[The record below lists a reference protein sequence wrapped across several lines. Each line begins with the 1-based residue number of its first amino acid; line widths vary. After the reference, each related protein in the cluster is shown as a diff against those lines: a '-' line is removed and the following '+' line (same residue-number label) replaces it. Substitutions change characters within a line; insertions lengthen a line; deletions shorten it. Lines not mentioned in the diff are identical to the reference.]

1 MKLHTVTCGSVPRDQ
16 QLNPYQYIYC
26 VVLLYLCI
34 CILAFV
40 YLCICICVAVY
51 LHLCICVFVFLLLS
65 VGRCH
70 IRLDYHSGATLHYIT
85 SSVTSVAPLLYIN
98 SPHPTSN
105 LVTTQP
111 GLYFR
116 FYKARLLIWWRL
128 KVIFNKKKRELEQEI
143 VLCTRK
149 NFPKREGKFSM
160 FFLFF
165 LFLWFRIFQKIT
177 ANNILWRWVW
187 TRSCGW
193 Q

>member
-1 MKLHTVTCGSVPRDQ
+1 MKKTPCKSRWKPRIK
-16 QLNPYQYIYC
+16 YIYPIIGK
-26 VVLLYLCI
+26 VPL
-34 CILAFV
+34 
-40 YLCICICVAVY
+40 
-51 LHLCICVFVFLLLS
+51 
-65 VGRCH
+65 VGRQASRCH

>member
-1 MKLHTVTCGSVPRDQ
+1 MCPNKFGWSQLRGQSCKSYVNNNKFNIRHVSVKQVCHRSKLIVKPNTSFPLDKLQKVDWHFRLDYHSGLC
-16 QLNPYQYIYC
+16 LC
-26 VVLLYLCI
+26 LCI
-34 CILAFV
+34 CIFVAFRRQ
-40 YLCICICVAVY
+40 
-51 LHLCICVFVFLLLS
+51 
-65 VGRCH
+65 GRCH

-149 NFPKREGKFSM
+149 TLPEAQRTQGIESITQIIPHGK
-160 FFLFF
+160 
-165 LFLWFRIFQKIT
+165 
-177 ANNILWRWVW
+177 
-187 TRSCGW
+187 
-193 Q
+193 